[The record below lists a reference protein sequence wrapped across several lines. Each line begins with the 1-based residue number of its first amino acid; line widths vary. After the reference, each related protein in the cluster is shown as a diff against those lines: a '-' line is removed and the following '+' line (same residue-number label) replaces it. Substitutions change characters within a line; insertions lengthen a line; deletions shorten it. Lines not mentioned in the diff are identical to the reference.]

1 MVHKKK
7 RTTQIAAII
16 ALFAIIVSVV
26 WTGILVILSSWNNAN
41 APTFD
46 VEEFM
51 KNYSGSIDTVSW
63 AAITPDAILE
73 ENQTWT
79 TN

>member
-1 MVHKKK
+1 MLMAQNKKK
-7 RTTQIAAII
+7 MTQIAAII
-16 ALFAIIVSVV
+16 ALFAIVVSIV
-26 WTGILVILSSWNNAN
+26 WTGVLVILSSWNNAN

-51 KNYSGSIDTVSW
+51 KNYSGSVDTS
-63 AAITPDAILE
+63 LE

>member
-1 MVHKKK
+1 MAQNKKK
-7 RTTQIAAII
+7 MTQIAAII
-16 ALFAIIVSVV
+16 ALFAIIVSIV
-26 WTGILVILSSWNNAN
+26 WTGILVIFSLWNNAN

-46 VEEFM
+46 VEEFT
-51 KNYSGSIDTVSW
+51 KNYSGSVNPS
-63 AAITPDAILE
+63 LE